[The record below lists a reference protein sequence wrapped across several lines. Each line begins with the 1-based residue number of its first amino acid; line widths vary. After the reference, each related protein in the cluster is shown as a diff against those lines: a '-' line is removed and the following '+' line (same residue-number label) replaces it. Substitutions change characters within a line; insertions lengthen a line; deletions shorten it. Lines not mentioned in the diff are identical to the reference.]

1 MKIREIMTTEV
12 ATARPDRSL
21 QEIAAMMRDEDV
33 GAIPIVEDG
42 ELTGIVTDRDIVIR
56 CIAEG
61 RDPSEVTADEAI
73 TEGLETIGPNSDV
86 REASRIM
93 AERQIRRLPV
103 VEEGALIGMVS
114 IGDIA
119 VKQADER
126 ITGEALEEV
135 SAGVKASRAGRQKP
149 AGKGKAAQGISNV
162 SRAREEKRQ
171 ARVMPFRKEAQAA
184 GKASRRRK
192 AS

>member
-12 ATARPDRSL
+12 ASAPPDTTL
-21 QEIAAMMRDEDV
+21 QELAAMMREEDV
-33 GAIPIVEDG
+33 GAVPIVEDG

-61 RDPSEVTADEAI
+61 KNPGEVSASDAI
-73 TEGLETIGPNSDV
+73 SEGLETITPDTDV

-103 VEEGALIGMVS
+103 VEDGALVGMVS
-114 IGDIA
+114 LGDVA
-119 VKQADER
+119 VKHGDER
-126 ITGEALEEV
+126 VAGEALEEV
-135 SAGVKASRAGRQKP
+135 SHGVKPGGRGKQ
-149 AGKGKAAQGISNV
+149 ARKGKATQGISNV
-162 SRAREEKRQ
+162 ARAREEQRQ
-171 ARVMPFRKEAQAA
+171 SRVVPFRKKAQPARKTA
-184 GKASRRRK
+184 RRRK

>member
-12 ATARPDRSL
+12 ASARPDSTL

-33 GAIPIVEDG
+33 GVVPILESG
-42 ELTGIVTDRDIVIR
+42 ELTGIVTDRDIIVR

-61 RDPSEVTADEAI
+61 KDPGEVTAADAI
-73 TEGLETIGPNSDV
+73 TEGLETVSPDTDV

-103 VEEGALIGMVS
+103 VEDGSLLGMVS
-114 IGDIA
+114 LGDIA
-119 VKQADER
+119 VKHGDER
-126 ITGEALEEV
+126 LAGEALQEV
-135 SAGVKASRAGRQKP
+135 SHGVKPARARQP
-149 AGKGKAAQGISNV
+149 ARKGKATQGISNV
-162 SRAREEKRQ
+162 ARSRERQRQ
-171 ARVMPFRKEAQAA
+171 ARVVPFRKEARAA
-184 GKASRRRK
+184 KTPRRRK